1 MEDFVYEVAGRYWDV
16 TLGMYVDSVPAGKV
30 INPLYKDGKP
40 ADEEYLKETLKR
52 YGYPLGQFATNE
64 PEEST
69 ETLEER
75 IARLEA
81 ELAELKAQAVQF
93 QSNGGISYAV

>member
-1 MEDFVYEVAGRYWDV
+1 MEEFVYEVGGRYWDV
-16 TLGMYVDSVPAGKV
+16 AEGKYVDSVPAGKQV
-30 INPLYKDGKP
+30 NRLFDCGKP
-40 ADEEYLKETLKR
+40 ADEAYLIKTLMQ
-52 YGYPLGQFATNE
+52 YGYPLGQFASKE
-64 PEEST
+64 PAEST

>member
-1 MEDFVYEVAGRYWDV
+1 MGDFVYEVDGKYWDV
-16 TLGMYVDSVPAGKV
+16 AKGMYVDTVPKGAV
-30 INPLYKDGKP
+30 INRLYQSGKP
-40 ADEEYLKETLKR
+40 ANEEYLIATLKR
-52 YGYPLGQFATNE
+52 YGYPLGQFASDE
-64 PEEST
+64 SEEST